1 MSLSY
6 NIYFELSAAVFLII
20 MLLFVRI
27 QYNTQSSVN
36 QAFLKLIVLVLA
48 ADVMDVVTAVTISYA
63 HAVPVWLNILL
74 STLYFVTDAVV
85 GYQFMFYFQ
94 FYVSRSR
101 EDTPMIRVNKLV
113 LGCYCALLLV
123 NLFWGGIFTFTVDG
137 GYVHGAAYP
146 LVYIIPYYFIAC
158 SAVILISHFSKFQ
171 TWQKASILAYVGL
184 GVLGPA
190 LQTLFFPDVLLS
202 LFTLALSLMMI
213 MFTMETPDYQK
224 LVTTIGELRTAEE
237 TAEAAKETAE
247 NAQKEA
253 EAAREAAQAAS
264 RAKTEF
270 LANMSHEIRTP
281 INAIIG
287 YNELII
293 GQTHESGTSEY
304 AMNVQAAGR
313 TLVSMVSD
321 ILDYTM
327 MDKGELILDRAPY
340 YVLELL
346 EDTITYVKQNA
357 KKKNLELRV
366 STDEKLPGKLSG
378 DVGRLTQIVNNL
390 LSNAVKYTEEGCV
403 ELQILWEKKNETE
416 GVMEVTVSDS
426 GIGMKEEDIQ
436 RISESFSRFD
446 PTKTRDVQGIGLGL
460 AIVTRLLKLMGSKL
474 QVQSE
479 YGKGSSF
486 SFRLEQVIVDETPI
500 GKIEWNTSRKLQPGQ
515 QEETFTAPGLKV
527 LTVDDNAMNLQ
538 LFCGMLKDTKI
549 AIDTAGNGAM
559 ALELLERNTYDMV
572 FLDHMMPVMDGV
584 ETLKEMRAR
593 GLCKDTPVIVLTANA
608 VAGEKEMYLE
618 EGFSD
623 YLSKPVLGK
632 QLKEMIQ
639 KWLPEKRIAGQS
651 KEDVQWTEAG
661 ETTRTGAGIAAA
673 GGQQAET
680 TDTQAG
686 QKSLLDRLSPFL
698 DTQTGMAYCCDS
710 EEFYAEMLGAYLQGQ
725 KEDDIRKA
733 YNEKDW
739 DNYRILV
746 HALKSTSLSIGAVE
760 CSEQAKALEMAAK
773 ENNISFIEAHHEETL
788 KNYRKLLQNIS
799 AAIGE
804 QDVAESRT
812 AEANVVLS
820 ETDQTAVSAQHNPET
835 EVHAGESAVEAETVR
850 DAQDTY
856 GEEFAEEFAQED
868 EIPHILVVD
877 DDAMNLHIAEKLL
890 QDKFRVDCV
899 DSGEKALAFLRVEQ
913 PNMVLLDLH
922 MPGMDGFAVM
932 RQMKADEAYRDIPI
946 IFLTADD
953 DKDTEVR
960 GFREGALDFITKP
973 FVADIMIQRIN
984 RILELDRLKKH
995 LQREVDKQTFKA
1007 EERRRKVER
1016 MSLQI
1021 VSTLAGTIDAKDKYT
1036 NGHSTRVAEYSRE
1049 IARRMGKSDKE
1060 QDDIYYMGLLHDIGK
1075 IGIPDGIINKDGA
1088 LTEEEYQ
1095 LIKSHPV
1102 IGSDILKNISELP
1115 NIGIGAR
1122 SHHERY
1128 DGSGYP
1134 DGLKGEEIPEEARII
1149 GVADTYDAMTSR
1161 RSYRDVLPQ
1170 AVVRDE
1176 IEACKGKQ
1184 IDPQIAD
1191 VMLQMIDADTEYHM
1205 HE

>member
-1 MSLSY
+1 
-6 NIYFELSAAVFLII
+6 
-20 MLLFVRI
+20 
-27 QYNTQSSVN
+27 
-36 QAFLKLIVLVLA
+36 
-48 ADVMDVVTAVTISYA
+48 
-63 HAVPVWLNILL
+63 
-74 STLYFVTDAVV
+74 
-85 GYQFMFYFQ
+85 
-94 FYVSRSR
+94 
-101 EDTPMIRVNKLV
+101 
-113 LGCYCALLLV
+113 
-123 NLFWGGIFTFTVDG
+123 
-137 GYVHGAAYP
+137 
-146 LVYIIPYYFIAC
+146 
-158 SAVILISHFSKFQ
+158 
-171 TWQKASILAYVGL
+171 
-184 GVLGPA
+184 
-190 LQTLFFPDVLLS
+190 
-202 LFTLALSLMMI
+202 
-213 MFTMETPDYQK
+213 
-224 LVTTIGELRTAEE
+224 
-237 TAEAAKETAE
+237 
-247 NAQKEA
+247 
-253 EAAREAAQAAS
+253 
-264 RAKTEF
+264 
-270 LANMSHEIRTP
+270 
-281 INAIIG
+281 
-287 YNELII
+287 
-293 GQTHESGTSEY
+293 
-304 AMNVQAAGR
+304 
-313 TLVSMVSD
+313 
-321 ILDYTM
+321 
-327 MDKGELILDRAPY
+327 
-340 YVLELL
+340 
-346 EDTITYVKQNA
+346 
-357 KKKNLELRV
+357 
-366 STDEKLPGKLSG
+366 
-378 DVGRLTQIVNNL
+378 
-390 LSNAVKYTEEGCV
+390 
-403 ELQILWEKKNETE
+403 
-416 GVMEVTVSDS
+416 
-426 GIGMKEEDIQ
+426 
-436 RISESFSRFD
+436 
-446 PTKTRDVQGIGLGL
+446 
-460 AIVTRLLKLMGSKL
+460 
-474 QVQSE
+474 
-479 YGKGSSF
+479 
-486 SFRLEQVIVDETPI
+486 
-500 GKIEWNTSRKLQPGQ
+500 
-515 QEETFTAPGLKV
+515 
-527 LTVDDNAMNLQ
+527 
-538 LFCGMLKDTKI
+538 
-549 AIDTAGNGAM
+549 
-559 ALELLERNTYDMV
+559 
-572 FLDHMMPVMDGV
+572 MMPVMDGV
-584 ETLKEMRAR
+584 ETLRQIKAR
-593 GLCKDTPVIVLTANA
+593 QLCQDTPVIVLTANA

-651 KEDVQWTEAG
+651 KAGVQDAEAG
-661 ETTRTGAGIAAA
+661 ETTLTGAETAAA

-680 TDTQAG
+680 TGAQAVG
-686 QKSLLDRLSPFL
+686 QSLLDRLSPFL

-710 EEFYAEMLGAYLQGQ
+710 EEFYAEMLGSYLQGQ

-733 YNEKDW
+733 YQEQDW

-773 ENNISFIEAHHEETL
+773 EKDISFIEAHHEETL
-788 KNYRKLLQNIS
+788 KNYRELLQNIS
-799 AAIGE
+799 AAIGK
-804 QDVAESRT
+804 
-812 AEANVVLS
+812 
-820 ETDQTAVSAQHNPET
+820 QT
-835 EVHAGESAVEAETVR
+835 AETVR
-850 DAQDTY
+850 DEQDTY
-856 GEEFAEEFAQED
+856 GEEFAEEFAPED

-877 DDAMNLHIAEKLL
+877 DDAMNLYIAEKLL

-984 RILELDRLKKH
+984 RILELDRLQKH

-1184 IDPQIAD
+1184 IDPKIAD